1 MKTMDI
7 LIEKKPNTVK
17 IAIFYET
24 SDWSWSELPEDCPEE
39 YLKADLESRKALAA
53 WFMTRGLKY
62 YHSKKD
68 DFFLFFYY
76 GEHAIHDY
84 FVAIID
90 LDISRPWKFYFP
102 DDEEERW
109 ERICYLDN
117 VDESNH
123 IVPAVYPPV

>member
-1 MKTMDI
+1 MDCFVKTMDI

-68 DFFLFFYY
+68 DFFFSSIMGNMLST
-76 GEHAIHDY
+76 
-84 FVAIID
+84 II
-90 LDISRPWKFYFP
+90 L
-102 DDEEERW
+102 
-109 ERICYLDN
+109 
-117 VDESNH
+117 
-123 IVPAVYPPV
+123 